1 MLCLI
6 RVLLFGLVFV
16 GMTFLAVVRGV
27 VHTSH
32 AEQRPAAAT
41 SVRSGGDRL

>member
-6 RVLLFGLVFV
+6 RVVLFGLVFV
-16 GMTFLAVVRGV
+16 GMTFVAAVRGV
-27 VHTSH
+27 VHTYH

-41 SVRSGGDRL
+41 SVRSDGGR